1 MFRLI
6 ANVLAILS
14 LSLPAGRAIPAETS
28 ESFRDAAST
37 DQNFRPVGAHLT
49 LGAALQI
56 AEAFARQKDIAPSAY
71 KAPLFSYHCEKDED
85 CGWAFLYAGKVVSLN
100 PMVFVNDRTQIAELW
115 PRFVDGK

>member
-37 DQNFRPVGAHLT
+37 DQKF
-49 LGAALQI
+49 
-56 AEAFARQKDIAPSAY
+56 
-71 KAPLFSYHCEKDED
+71 
-85 CGWAFLYAGKVVSLN
+85 
-100 PMVFVNDRTQIAELW
+100 
-115 PRFVDGK
+115 

>member
-56 AEAFARQKDIAPSAY
+56 AEAFARQSSGLA
-71 KAPLFSYHCEKDED
+71 
-85 CGWAFLYAGKVVSLN
+85 SLMASN
-100 PMVFVNDRTQIAELW
+100 LRRLSKCRALTASL
-115 PRFVDGK
+115 

>member
-37 DQNFRPVGAHLT
+37 GQNFRPVGAHLT

-56 AEAFARQKDIAPSAY
+56 AEAFARQKDITPSAY

-85 CGWAFLYAGKVVSLN
+85 CGWAFLYAGKVGSLN
-100 PMVFVNDRTQIAELW
+100 PMVFVPQSERGCKSAA
-115 PRFVDGK
+115 FG